1 MNNSTF
7 QPVSLREIGYFYG
20 GLTGKS
26 GKDFGRGNS
35 RYITFMNV
43 IKNVIAESD
52 LIEFV
57 EIKDG
62 ERQNKVSKGDL
73 LFNGSSETPE
83 EVAFPSLVTSDLEG
97 LYLNS
102 FCFGFR
108 FDKLDIIDP
117 LFFAYYL
124 RSNYG
129 RQFMS
134 QLAQG
139 STRYNISKR
148 ALLDVE
154 WRLPNVKEQKAIA
167 EALSDINDLIR
178 NLTSLLKKK
187 TMLFEGTRHEL
198 LSGKRRLP
206 SYANEWKLTK
216 VADLV
221 TVDWGNTNLTKASY
235 KNGGQYLAVSAT
247 GIDGHIDHF
256 EHEAYVPV
264 ISAIGALCGKMM
276 LPKSK
281 FVAIKNTITL
291 TPFKNKVDGAFIFH
305 FFNYCQ
311 LPIRGGAQPFISKGD
326 VEKFEIL
333 LPIQSPDSYQ
343 EQKEIGSILEDMS
356 SEIDE
361 IQVSIQKYEW
371 LKQGMMNDLL
381 TGKVR
386 LV

>member
-1 MNNSTF
+1 MEKNVQNWTRVALKEVGDIQTGSTPPTSNSKNYGDEY
-7 QPVSLREIGYFYG
+7 PFYG
-20 GLTGKS
+20 PSDLGKTKFIDS
-26 GKDFGRGNS
+26 SEKWVSKLGYSISRKIPIGSILFSCIGNIGKMG
-35 RYITFMNV
+35 ITTRESTCNQQINWVFPKDIFDLNFLYYSLDYSA
-43 IKNVIAESD
+43 KSIAETATTQVVPMIKKSEFEK
-52 LIEFV
+52 IEINV
-57 EIKDG
+57 
-62 ERQNKVSKGDL
+62 
-73 LFNGSSETPE
+73 P
-83 EVAFPSLVTSDLEG
+83 G
-97 LYLNS
+97 L
-102 FCFGFR
+102 
-108 FDKLDIIDP
+108 
-117 LFFAYYL
+117 
-124 RSNYG
+124 
-129 RQFMS
+129 
-134 QLAQG
+134 
-139 STRYNISKR
+139 
-148 ALLDVE
+148 
-154 WRLPNVKEQKAIA
+154 KEQQAIS
-167 EALSDINDLIR
+167 EALSDIDDLIR
-178 NLTSLLKKK
+178 NLTTLLKKK

-206 SYANEWKLTK
+206 SYANDWKLTK

-343 EQKEIGSILEDMS
+343 EQKEIGSILEDM
-356 SEIDE
+356 
-361 IQVSIQKYEW
+361 
-371 LKQGMMNDLL
+371 
-381 TGKVR
+381 
-386 LV
+386 